1 MAPVI
6 HALRR
11 HRGELETRLV
21 LTGQHDELVDE
32 VLLTFGLE
40 PDWDL
45 EIMTEGQSL
54 SHVGSA
60 CLAGVTDVLK
70 AWPPDL
76 VLVEGDTASVFFGA
90 MAAYLHGVP
99 VGHVEAGLRTGNLWS
114 PFPEEGFR
122 RLVADLTELHFVPT
136 PRARENLLK
145 EGVSSAKIFLTGN
158 PVVDA
163 LLSVADRHEEPESPV
178 LRRLVAEGAP
188 PFVLL
193 TAHRRESFGRPL
205 EEIFD
210 GILELLNRDEVLEVV
225 YPVHP
230 NPAVVVPAQRIL
242 SGHPR
247 IHLIG
252 PLRYADLVSAL
263 SAASCVLT
271 DSGGI
276 QEEAP
281 TFGTPVLILR
291 DVTERPEGI
300 EAGVAR
306 LVGTKP
312 DRIVKEAQAVLL
324 GDGRDRVV
332 LRLANPYGD
341 GRAGEKRAD
350 VVAAFLCED
359 QEHPPPGRDS

>member
-11 HRGELETRLV
+11 RAGELETRLV

-32 VLLTFGLE
+32 VLRTFELV

-45 EIMTEGQSL
+45 EIMTAGQSP

-60 CLAGVTDVLK
+60 CLLRVTDVLK

-90 MAAYLHGVP
+90 MAAYLQGVP
-99 VGHVEAGLRTGNLWS
+99 VGHVEAGLRTGNLRS

-122 RLVADLTELHFVPT
+122 RLVADLAELHFAPT
-136 PRARENLLK
+136 SKARINLME
-145 EGVSSAKIFLTGN
+145 EGIPSAKIFVTGN

-163 LLSVADRHEEPESPV
+163 LLSVAERNEEPESPV
-178 LRRLVAEGAP
+178 LRRLVAAGSP
-188 PFVLL
+188 PFILL

-205 EEIFD
+205 EEIFE
-210 GILELLNRDEVLEVV
+210 GILELLNREEALEVV

-230 NPAVVVPAQRIL
+230 NPDVVAPAQRLL

-247 IHLIG
+247 IHLIE
-252 PLRYADLVSAL
+252 PLGYADLVRAL
-263 SAASCVLT
+263 STAACVLT

-281 TFGTPVLILR
+281 TFGTPVLVLR

-306 LVGTKP
+306 LVGTSP
-312 DRIVKEAQAVLL
+312 ARIVGEAQAVLA
-324 GDGRDRVV
+324 GEGKERVA

-341 GRAGEKRAD
+341 GRAGDKIAE
-350 VVAAFLCED
+350 VVAAFLCGDPERRGD
-359 QEHPPPGRDS
+359 RA